1 MRRRTWIAVGVTTL
15 GLVLFSYV
23 PKLWS
28 SARGFRGKMLVE
40 QAGRWSRSSVNP
52 PAILLVTAGALLA
65 GATLLAVRQR
75 RRNGKADALLAR
87 SGSAATAARRAGL
100 SQDAVR
106 MMWKVRSTT
115 PAARGVEAAR
125 PTGPTGGLFRGHV
138 GRRRPGEHEVSKGT
152 GVERAADPTMFYG
165 TALAPPPVEACRRE
179 RRRDV
184 PARN

>member
-125 PTGPTGGLFRGHV
+125 PTGIQSADFGQDICRGFF
-138 GRRRPGEHEVSKGT
+138 
-152 GVERAADPTMFYG
+152 D
-165 TALAPPPVEACRRE
+165 APQLPQPLQRE
-179 RRRDV
+179 FPRFLI
-184 PARN
+184 PAQEP